1 MSNILMSALLS
12 YQIWSVETYL
22 NSPPLPCILNHFLPL
37 YCYFTDD
44 HMHTYPQWPDRC
56 EIAILQFELVFHC
69 YVTSNHRCGKMNYRP
84 FITQSFCRLEMCAL
98 DWFSQVQVKVSPRLG
113 SWQKPLASP
122 LVNWSSGVSIMR
134 MLKEAH
140 CLMHRGLAEG
150 VWAYLKNC
158 FKQHL
163 D

>member
-1 MSNILMSALLS
+1 MISGSLFK
-12 YQIWSVETYL
+12 
-22 NSPPLPCILNHFLPL
+22 SPPS
-37 YCYFTDD
+37 T
-44 HMHTYPQWPDRC
+44 MHSQSFSSFVLLLHRWSHAHVSTMTSQVWNRYPIVWVSFPR
-56 EIAILQFELVFHC
+56 

-98 DWFSQVQVKVSPRLG
+98 DWFSQVQVKVSSRLG

-122 LVNWSSGVSIMR
+122 LVNWSSGVTIMR

-150 VWAYLKNC
+150 VSAYLKNC